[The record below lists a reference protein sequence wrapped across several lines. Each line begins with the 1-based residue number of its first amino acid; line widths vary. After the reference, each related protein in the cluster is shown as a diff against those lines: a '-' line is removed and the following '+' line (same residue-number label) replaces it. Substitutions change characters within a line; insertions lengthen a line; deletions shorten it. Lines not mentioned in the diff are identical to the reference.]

1 MFLTNV
7 YYNFNMNYN
16 CAITKQLYATLRR
29 KLVGI
34 IKEMQLEAADIES
47 IKQDREEEA
56 RFAAMDHRT
65 ADEKRWDEE
74 GPSDSEIE
82 DMEVE
87 RLIKLGTPE
96 P

>member
-1 MFLTNV
+1 M
-7 YYNFNMNYN
+7 
-16 CAITKQLYATLRR
+16 
-29 KLVGI
+29 GI

-87 RLIKLGTPE
+87 RLIELQEDRALGVPAL
-96 P
+96 

>member
-1 MFLTNV
+1 
-7 YYNFNMNYN
+7 
-16 CAITKQLYATLRR
+16 
-29 KLVGI
+29 VGI

-47 IKQDREEEA
+47 IKQAREEEA

-65 ADEKRWDEE
+65 ANEKRWDEE

-87 RLIKLGTPE
+87 RLTELQEDRALGVPDL
-96 P
+96 

>member
-1 MFLTNV
+1 M
-7 YYNFNMNYN
+7 
-16 CAITKQLYATLRR
+16 
-29 KLVGI
+29 GI

-65 ADEKRWDEE
+65 ANEKLWDEE

-87 RLIKLGTPE
+87 RLTELQEDRALGVPDL
-96 P
+96 

>member
-1 MFLTNV
+1 M
-7 YYNFNMNYN
+7 
-16 CAITKQLYATLRR
+16 
-29 KLVGI
+29 GI
-34 IKEMQLEAADIES
+34 ITEMQLEAADIES

-87 RLIKLGTPE
+87 RLIELREDRALGVPDL
-96 P
+96 

>member
-1 MFLTNV
+1 
-7 YYNFNMNYN
+7 
-16 CAITKQLYATLRR
+16 
-29 KLVGI
+29 VGI

-56 RFAAMDHRT
+56 RFAAMDHRS

-82 DMEVE
+82 DMGIAHSIELWEE
-87 RLIKLGTPE
+87 RARGVPD

>member
-1 MFLTNV
+1 M
-7 YYNFNMNYN
+7 
-16 CAITKQLYATLRR
+16 
-29 KLVGI
+29 GI
-34 IKEMQLEAADIES
+34 IKKMQLEAADIES

-87 RLIKLGTPE
+87 RLIELQEDRALGVPD

>member
-1 MFLTNV
+1 
-7 YYNFNMNYN
+7 
-16 CAITKQLYATLRR
+16 
-29 KLVGI
+29 VGI

-87 RLIKLGTPE
+87 RLIELQEDRALGVPDL
-96 P
+96 

>member
-1 MFLTNV
+1 
-7 YYNFNMNYN
+7 
-16 CAITKQLYATLRR
+16 
-29 KLVGI
+29 
-34 IKEMQLEAADIES
+34 
-47 IKQDREEEA
+47 
-56 RFAAMDHRT
+56 MDHRT

-87 RLIKLGTPE
+87 RLINLQEERSLGVPE

>member
-1 MFLTNV
+1 M
-7 YYNFNMNYN
+7 
-16 CAITKQLYATLRR
+16 
-29 KLVGI
+29 GI

-56 RFAAMDHRT
+56 RTAAMDHRT

-87 RLIKLGTPE
+87 RLIDLQEERSLGVPE

>member
-1 MFLTNV
+1 
-7 YYNFNMNYN
+7 
-16 CAITKQLYATLRR
+16 
-29 KLVGI
+29 VGI

-87 RLIKLGTPE
+87 RLTELQEDRALGVPDL
-96 P
+96 

>member
-1 MFLTNV
+1 MSV
-7 YYNFNMNYN
+7 
-16 CAITKQLYATLRR
+16 
-29 KLVGI
+29 

-82 DMEVE
+82 DMEAE
-87 RLIKLGTPE
+87 RLINLQEERSLGVPDL
-96 P
+96 

>member
-1 MFLTNV
+1 M
-7 YYNFNMNYN
+7 
-16 CAITKQLYATLRR
+16 
-29 KLVGI
+29 GI

-87 RLIKLGTPE
+87 RLIELREDRALGVPDL
-96 P
+96 

>member
-1 MFLTNV
+1 
-7 YYNFNMNYN
+7 
-16 CAITKQLYATLRR
+16 
-29 KLVGI
+29 VGI

-74 GPSDSEIE
+74 GPSDLEIE

-87 RLIKLGTPE
+87 RLINLQEERSLGVPE

>member
-1 MFLTNV
+1 M
-7 YYNFNMNYN
+7 
-16 CAITKQLYATLRR
+16 
-29 KLVGI
+29 GI

-74 GPSDSEIE
+74 GPSDLEIE

-87 RLIKLGTPE
+87 RLINLQEERSLGVPE

>member
-1 MFLTNV
+1 
-7 YYNFNMNYN
+7 
-16 CAITKQLYATLRR
+16 
-29 KLVGI
+29 VGI

-87 RLIKLGTPE
+87 RLIELQEDRALGVPAL
-96 P
+96 

>member
-1 MFLTNV
+1 M
-7 YYNFNMNYN
+7 
-16 CAITKQLYATLRR
+16 
-29 KLVGI
+29 GI

-74 GPSDSEIE
+74 GPSDSEIA

-87 RLIKLGTPE
+87 RLIELQEDRALGVPAL
-96 P
+96 

>member
-1 MFLTNV
+1 M
-7 YYNFNMNYN
+7 
-16 CAITKQLYATLRR
+16 
-29 KLVGI
+29 GI

-65 ADEKRWDEE
+65 ANEKRWDEE

-87 RLIKLGTPE
+87 RLTELQEDRALGVPDL
-96 P
+96 

>member
-1 MFLTNV
+1 M
-7 YYNFNMNYN
+7 
-16 CAITKQLYATLRR
+16 
-29 KLVGI
+29 GI

-74 GPSDSEIE
+74 GPSDSETE

-87 RLIKLGTPE
+87 RLINLQEERSLGFPNL
-96 P
+96 

>member
-1 MFLTNV
+1 M
-7 YYNFNMNYN
+7 
-16 CAITKQLYATLRR
+16 
-29 KLVGI
+29 GI

-87 RLIKLGTPE
+87 RLIELQEDRALGVPDL
-96 P
+96 

>member
-1 MFLTNV
+1 M
-7 YYNFNMNYN
+7 
-16 CAITKQLYATLRR
+16 
-29 KLVGI
+29 GI

-56 RFAAMDHRT
+56 RFAAMDHRP

-87 RLIKLGTPE
+87 RLINLQEERSLGVPDL
-96 P
+96 

>member
-1 MFLTNV
+1 M
-7 YYNFNMNYN
+7 
-16 CAITKQLYATLRR
+16 
-29 KLVGI
+29 GI
-34 IKEMQLEAADIES
+34 IKKMQLEAADIES

-87 RLIKLGTPE
+87 RLIDLQEDRALGVPD

>member
-1 MFLTNV
+1 
-7 YYNFNMNYN
+7 
-16 CAITKQLYATLRR
+16 
-29 KLVGI
+29 VGI

-65 ADEKRWDEE
+65 ADEKRWHEE

>member
-1 MFLTNV
+1 M
-7 YYNFNMNYN
+7 
-16 CAITKQLYATLRR
+16 
-29 KLVGI
+29 GI

-56 RFAAMDHRT
+56 RFAAMDNRT

-87 RLIKLGTPE
+87 RLIELQEDRALGVPAL
-96 P
+96 

>member
-1 MFLTNV
+1 M
-7 YYNFNMNYN
+7 
-16 CAITKQLYATLRR
+16 
-29 KLVGI
+29 GI

-87 RLIKLGTPE
+87 RLTELQEDRALGVPAL
-96 P
+96 

>member
-1 MFLTNV
+1 M
-7 YYNFNMNYN
+7 
-16 CAITKQLYATLRR
+16 
-29 KLVGI
+29 GI

-65 ADEKRWDEE
+65 ANEKRWDEE

-87 RLIKLGTPE
+87 RLINLQEERSLGVPDL
-96 P
+96 

>member
-1 MFLTNV
+1 
-7 YYNFNMNYN
+7 
-16 CAITKQLYATLRR
+16 
-29 KLVGI
+29 
-34 IKEMQLEAADIES
+34 MQLEAADIES

-56 RFAAMDHRT
+56 WFAAMDHRT

-87 RLIKLGTPE
+87 RLIDLQEERSLGVPE

>member
-1 MFLTNV
+1 MG
-7 YYNFNMNYN
+7 
-16 CAITKQLYATLRR
+16 IT
-29 KLVGI
+29 
-34 IKEMQLEAADIES
+34 KEMQLEAADIES

-87 RLIKLGTPE
+87 RLTELQENRALGVPDL
-96 P
+96 

>member
-1 MFLTNV
+1 MG
-7 YYNFNMNYN
+7 
-16 CAITKQLYATLRR
+16 IT
-29 KLVGI
+29 
-34 IKEMQLEAADIES
+34 KEMQLEAADIES

-87 RLIKLGTPE
+87 RLTELQEDRALGVPDL
-96 P
+96 

>member
-1 MFLTNV
+1 M
-7 YYNFNMNYN
+7 
-16 CAITKQLYATLRR
+16 
-29 KLVGI
+29 GI

-87 RLIKLGTPE
+87 RLTELQEDRALGVPDL
-96 P
+96 

>member
-1 MFLTNV
+1 M
-7 YYNFNMNYN
+7 
-16 CAITKQLYATLRR
+16 
-29 KLVGI
+29 GI

-87 RLIKLGTPE
+87 RLINLQEDRALGVPDL
-96 P
+96 